1 VKRLAGSDAGFL
13 FIESPTQ
20 TSVCVDV
27 VEIGLAADGR
37 GPLQLHELR
46 DHLASR
52 LDRVEPFRWR
62 LERVPLGLAHPI
74 WIEDPD
80 FDLGY
85 HVREVT
91 VDAPGSDAD
100 LDRLI
105 AGQLG
110 GLLDLRHPLWQVV
123 LVHGLA
129 GGRQAILFRVHH
141 ATADGEA
148 LVSTVNAL
156 FDDGEEAPLRTGA
169 SETDRLRPPGRVAL
183 VIDALRTQ
191 LKALIGLPA
200 LLVLTMRRFRSV
212 EERRKA
218 APVQVPRFAND
229 APPTILNNSASADRT
244 YARTRL
250 SLADLRDVKN
260 AAGTT
265 LPDVILAVVS
275 GALRRYLTMA
285 DALPDQSL
293 VVNVPMA
300 RDFDGSSSRVTG
312 NIFTNYYAQL
322 GTDIADP
329 RARLAAIS
337 AATEE
342 SKVQLDL
349 QGHDTLPRWLDRIPP
364 AIAEPAARAMARRSR
379 DGTKAPDF
387 NVLVSNMRVPDRRW
401 SIGTRPVTR
410 LTMSGPIADGAGLN
424 ITLTGWDP
432 YMDVA
437 INANPAAVERP
448 QELAALIQGS
458 LAELVGAFDLRAV
471 HEPPTTGAVTS
482 ASSER

>member
-1 VKRLAGSDAGFL
+1 MKRLAGSDAGFL

-27 VEIGLAADGR
+27 VELGPATDGR

-46 DHLASR
+46 GHLASR

-62 LERVPLGLAHPI
+62 LERVPLGLAHPV

-85 HVREVT
+85 HLRELT

-100 LDRLI
+100 LDRVI

-129 GGRQAILFRVHH
+129 GGRQAILLRVHH
-141 ATADGEA
+141 AIADGEA
-148 LVSTVNAL
+148 FVSMVNAL
-156 FDDGEEAPLRTGA
+156 FDDGDGQPPAAASRTA
-169 SETDRLRPPGRVAL
+169 EPTARPGRIAL
-183 VIDALRTQ
+183 VVDAIRTQ
-191 LKALIGLPA
+191 VKAWLGLPA
-200 LLVLTMRRFRSV
+200 LLLLTLRGLKAV
-212 EERRKA
+212 DQRRKVA
-218 APVQVPRFAND
+218 SVAVPRFAND
-229 APPTILNNSASADRT
+229 APPTIFNNSFDAERT

-250 SLADLRDVKN
+250 SLADLRAIKN

-265 LPDVILAVVS
+265 LSDVILAVVS

-285 DALPDQSL
+285 DALPERSL
-293 VVNVPMA
+293 VVNIPTA
-300 RDFDGSSSRVTG
+300 PDFDGSSTRMSG
-312 NIFTNYYAQL
+312 NTFTNYFAL
-322 GTDIADP
+322 LATDITEP

-337 AATEE
+337 EATAE
-342 SKVQLDL
+342 SKLQLDL
-349 QGHDTLPRWLDRIPP
+349 QGTDTIRRWLDRIPP
-364 AIAEPAARAMARRSR
+364 AVAEPAARAMARRVR
-379 DGTKAPDF
+379 DGGKDPDF
-387 NVLVSNMRVPDRRW
+387 NVLISNMRVPENTW
-401 SIGTRPVTR
+401 SIGTRPITR
-410 LTMSGPIADGAGLN
+410 LTTSGPIADGAGLN

-432 YMDVA
+432 YLDVA

-458 LAELVGAFDLRAV
+458 LAELVGAYDLRPVA
-471 HEPPTTGAVTS
+471 EPSITGAVTG